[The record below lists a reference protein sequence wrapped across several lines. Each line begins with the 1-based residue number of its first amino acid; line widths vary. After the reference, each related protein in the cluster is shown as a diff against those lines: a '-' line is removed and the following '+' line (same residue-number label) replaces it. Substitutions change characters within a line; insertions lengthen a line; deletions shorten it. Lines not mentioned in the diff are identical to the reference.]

1 MNNIKEKY
9 LVLKGCA
16 GLGNRFITLMKAIN
30 YAKLSGRTLYVDWS
44 DGMFGAL
51 GQNAFSKYFG
61 IKGIKSCGFEDIM
74 DAYQTG
80 ASCYPSKMRKDD
92 LSNPIYE
99 ERDVKG
105 QFVAYMPKMARK
117 TIYKVALS
125 VIPLHKLVY
134 ILGLQSFH
142 RAEFKTNLS
151 WKYVVKH
158 MFDGENFP
166 LGSNLWPWL
175 HAQIVLFADFRPLV
189 SMKKFFDYV
198 SLKKDV
204 YDKIVSKA
212 SELGVQNAIGIHV
225 RYTDKKPK
233 GQLDILHHQLKSIL
247 EADSSLKIF
256 LCSDN
261 PDVVEDFKHIY
272 PDKVLLYEKFIPKV
286 EDGGIHIWAAQYATD
301 EVKQRMFEDSITEMW
316 MLSMTKTLFWQGNS
330 SFSYISK
337 LLRDK
342 ENKKSI
348 DWLKLK

>member
-1 MNNIKEKY
+1 MSNNKTKY

-44 DGMFGAL
+44 DGMFEAL
-51 GQNAFSKYFG
+51 GKNAFSEYFDL
-61 IKGIKSCGFEDIM
+61 KGIKCCNLEDVIS
-74 DAYQTG
+74 AYETG
-80 ASCYPSKMRKDD
+80 ATCYPSKMRKDD
-92 LSNPIYE
+92 LTNPICE

-105 QFVAYMPKMARK
+105 QFVVYLPKIARK

-125 VIPLHKLVY
+125 VVPLHKLVY
-134 ILGLQSFH
+134 ILGLQSFQ
-142 RAEFKTNLS
+142 RIEVKEKLS

-158 MFDGENFP
+158 MFDGDNLP
-166 LGSNLWPWL
+166 LGSNIWPWL
-175 HAQIVLFADFRPLV
+175 HARIVLFADFRPLV
-189 SMKKFFDYV
+189 SMKNFFNYV
-198 SLKKDV
+198 SLKKNM
-204 YDKIVSKA
+204 YDKIASKA
-212 SELGVQNAIGIHV
+212 SELGVQNAVGVHV

-233 GQLDILHHQLKSIL
+233 GQLDVLHHQLKSMI
-247 EADSSLKIF
+247 EADSCLKIF

-261 PDVVEDFKHIY
+261 PDVVEDFKRIY
-272 PDKVLLYEKFIPKV
+272 PGKVLFYEKFIPKV
-286 EDGGIHIWAAQYATD
+286 EDGGIHIWAAQHATD

-342 ENKKSI
+342 ENKKNI

>member
-1 MNNIKEKY
+1 MNNIKKKY

-30 YAKLSGRTLYVDWS
+30 YAKVSGRTLYVDWS

-51 GQNAFSKYFG
+51 GKNAFSEYFD
-61 IKGIKSCGFEDIM
+61 IKCIKCCDIEEVM
-74 DAYQTG
+74 NAYQAG
-80 ASCYPSKMRKDD
+80 ASCYPSKIRKDD
-92 LSNPIYE
+92 LVLPIYE

-105 QFVAYMPKMARK
+105 QFVAYMPQMARK

-134 ILGLQSFH
+134 VLGLQSFQ
-142 RAEFKTNLS
+142 RAELKEKLS

-158 MFDGENFP
+158 MFDGDNFP

-175 HAQIVLFADFRPLV
+175 HAQIVFFADFRPLV

-198 SLKKDV
+198 SLKKDM
-204 YDKIVSKA
+204 YDKIDSKA

-233 GQLDILHHQLKSIL
+233 WQLDILHHQLKSMI
-247 EADSSLKIF
+247 EAGSSLKIF

-261 PDVVEDFKHIY
+261 PDVVEDFKRIY
-272 PDKVLLYEKFIPKV
+272 PGRVLLYEKFIPKV
-286 EDGGIHIWAAQYATD
+286 EDGGIHIWAAQHATD
-301 EVKQRMFEDSITEMW
+301 EVKQKMFEDSITEMW
-316 MLSMTKTLFWQGNS
+316 MLSMTKILFWQGNS

-342 ENKKSI
+342 DNKKTI